1 VIQRVFHPIGQGA
14 FYSEKH
20 NGLQIVYDCGVWH
33 KEKNNA
39 RVDNLISG
47 SFEQGSNIDILFISH
62 FDYDHISKIGVLNK
76 MFPVKRIVLPL
87 LHDNDKILLSK
98 LYEVHGFADLAQLVK
113 DPVTYFEPTGGKVTF
128 VSMAST
134 SENVSEIIIRLE
146 NDVASIPDK
155 IQSGTRLEINDWMFI
170 PYNYD
175 YGVRSIEIINRLLRL
190 KLNMDKILSEPDYI
204 LVNRKRIKGAYNAL
218 KGKINENSMFLYS
231 GPSSKSAEH
240 YGHYV
245 HLFLHCERHSH
256 FHHYYNRVACI
267 YTGDGDLNRVDL
279 SIVYRSVFE
288 MVGTIQIPH
297 HGDHKSFK
305 PDIFSGRR
313 IICPISVGVDND
325 YGHPS
330 LQVMSNLIES
340 ECYPVLITEKSD
352 DYMIEVIN

>member
-1 VIQRVFHPIGQGA
+1 MIQRVFHPIGQGA

-47 SFEQGSNIDILFISH
+47 SFEHGSNIDILFISH
-62 FDYDHISKIGVLNK
+62 FDYDHISKIGVLNR
-76 MFPVKRIVLPL
+76 MFPVKRIILPL
-87 LHDNDKILLSK
+87 LHNNDKILLSK
-98 LYEVHGFADLAQLVK
+98 IYEVHGFTDLAQLVN
-113 DPVTYFEPTGGKVTF
+113 DPVAYFEPTGGKVTF
-128 VSMAST
+128 VSMLST
-134 SENVSEIIIRLE
+134 TENISDAIIRIDNGVDTLP
-146 NDVASIPDK
+146 AQ
-155 IQSGTRLEINDWMFI
+155 IQSGTELVVNDWVFI

-190 KLNMDKILSEPDYI
+190 KINMDRILSEPDYI
-204 LVNRKRIKGAYNAL
+204 LVNRKKIKNVYNAL
-218 KGKINENSMFLYS
+218 NGKINENSMFLYS
-231 GPSSKSAEH
+231 GPSSMSSRH
-240 YGHYV
+240 YGHYA
-245 HLFLHCERHSH
+245 HFFRHCERHSRFNH
-256 FHHYYNRVACI
+256 CYNSVACI

-288 MVGTIQIPH
+288 KVGTIQIPH

-305 PDIFSGRR
+305 PNIFSRR
-313 IICPISVGVDND
+313 GMICPISVGVDND

-340 ECYPVLITEKSD
+340 GCYPVLITEKSD
-352 DYMIEVIN
+352 DYLIEVID